1 MSTTDTTKFHRG
13 QKIILENEIWEIIEF
28 QHRVMQARK
37 PIVKTKLKNIISGL
51 TQEKSFRSGDI
62 FEQPD
67 LVNKNAQFLYSNGDA
82 YTFMDLESY
91 EQIEVS
97 KNVIGGKSDFLKE
110 ELNVQLLNYAKSL
123 GDTLTVGIDSDR
135 RVQEKKGPTRPV
147 NSVGDRAYMLQNLK
161 AVDYIV
167 IFDSDEE
174 LERCIKTVKPDIM
187 VVGSDWKD
195 KSVIGSMYS
204 AELRFFDR
212 IEEYATTKTIQ
223 DIINRG

>member
-1 MSTTDTTKFHRG
+1 MSTQIFVNGTFD
-13 QKIILENEIWEIIEF
+13 IL
-28 QHRVMQARK
+28 H
-37 PIVKTKLKNIISGL
+37 PGH
-51 TQEKSFRSGDI
+51 
-62 FEQPD
+62 
-67 LVNKNAQFLYSNGDA
+67 
-82 YTFMDLESY
+82 
-91 EQIEVS
+91 
-97 KNVIGGKSDFLKE
+97 
-110 ELNVQLLNYAKSL
+110 VQLLNYAKSL

-174 LERCIKTVKPDIM
+174 LERCINTVKPDIM

>member
-1 MSTTDTTKFHRG
+1 MSTQIFVNGTFD
-13 QKIILENEIWEIIEF
+13 IL
-28 QHRVMQARK
+28 H
-37 PIVKTKLKNIISGL
+37 PGH
-51 TQEKSFRSGDI
+51 
-62 FEQPD
+62 
-67 LVNKNAQFLYSNGDA
+67 
-82 YTFMDLESY
+82 
-91 EQIEVS
+91 
-97 KNVIGGKSDFLKE
+97 
-110 ELNVQLLNYAKSL
+110 VQLLNYAKSL

-135 RVQEKKGPTRPV
+135 RVQEMKGPTRPV

-223 DIINRG
+223 VIINRG